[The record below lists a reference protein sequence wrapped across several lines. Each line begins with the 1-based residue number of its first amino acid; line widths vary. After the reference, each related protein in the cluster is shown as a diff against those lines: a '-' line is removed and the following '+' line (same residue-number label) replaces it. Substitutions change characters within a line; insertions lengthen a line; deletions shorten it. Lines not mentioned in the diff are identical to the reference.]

1 MQIHATGRG
10 RRTIRGGRRVAFFR
24 GRSTE
29 TTTASSSSISSSSQR
44 WTKEKF
50 SGPCEWHGRG
60 SLRPC
65 APPIDPPPPPR
76 RPRSP
81 TASATGDSPGE
92 QQRRAIL
99 FHGNATS
106 AGSNAMFGRGRMEVG
121 LKGGGRRELNG
132 LWRGRASLGRGTI
145 WCIFV
150 DERITRSSCL
160 ILEYWMRRGVD
171 LRRFLWDEMS
181 IVSRRRNDV
190 FVCCLIFFF
199 FRILE

>member
-1 MQIHATGRG
+1 MQRG
-10 RRTIRGGRRVAFFR
+10 EGEGQLGGRRVAFFR

-171 LRRFLWDEMS
+171 LRRFLWDETVLFLVVVMMYY
-181 IVSRRRNDV
+181 IRLLFD
-190 FVCCLIFFF
+190 FFF

>member
-1 MQIHATGRG
+1 MQRG
-10 RRTIRGGRRVAFFR
+10 EGEGQLGGRRVAFFR
-24 GRSTE
+24 SRSTE

-106 AGSNAMFGRGRMEVG
+106 AGSNAMFGRGRMGVG

-160 ILEYWMRRGVD
+160 ILEYWMRRGQI
-171 LRRFLWDEMS
+171 WDDFFEMRLYCFS
-181 IVSRRRNDV
+181 SS
-190 FVCCLIFFF
+190 
-199 FRILE
+199 

>member
-10 RRTIRGGRRVAFFR
+10 RRTTRGGEGLRSFVAAQRRQQLRAAAASVVVVNDGRRKSFR
-24 GRSTE
+24 GR
-29 TTTASSSSISSSSQR
+29 AS
-44 WTKEKF
+44 
-50 SGPCEWHGRG
+50 GHG

-106 AGSNAMFGRGRMEVG
+106 AGSNAMFGRGRMGVG

-181 IVSRRRNDV
+181 IVSRGRNDV
-190 FVCCLIFFF
+190 LYSFLVWFFF
-199 FRILE
+199 L

>member
-1 MQIHATGRG
+1 MS
-10 RRTIRGGRRVAFFR
+10 FR

-29 TTTASSSSISSSSQR
+29 TTIASSGSSNSQR
-44 WTKEKF
+44 GAKEKF

-106 AGSNAMFGRGRMEVG
+106 AGSNAMFGRGRGMEVERRWKERVKWIAAR
-121 LKGGGRRELNG
+121 KGFFG
-132 LWRGRASLGRGTI
+132 A
-145 WCIFV
+145 
-150 DERITRSSCL
+150 
-160 ILEYWMRRGVD
+160 
-171 LRRFLWDEMS
+171 
-181 IVSRRRNDV
+181 RNDLLYISLMNSLV
-190 FVCCLIFFF
+190 IG
-199 FRILE
+199 